1 MDTFLIVGHFLLYMF
16 DIALFA
22 PIIYKIGGSLTQ
34 KLFRI
39 KKISKSNCISKPN
52 YFTYL
57 KHLNYLSPI
66 VNVKITIPNNV

>member
-22 PIIYKIGGSLTQ
+22 PIIYKIEGSFTQ

-39 KKISKSNCISKPN
+39 KKLTNP
-52 YFTYL
+52 TAYL
-57 KHLNYLSPI
+57 NQTSSLI
-66 VNVKITIPNNV
+66 